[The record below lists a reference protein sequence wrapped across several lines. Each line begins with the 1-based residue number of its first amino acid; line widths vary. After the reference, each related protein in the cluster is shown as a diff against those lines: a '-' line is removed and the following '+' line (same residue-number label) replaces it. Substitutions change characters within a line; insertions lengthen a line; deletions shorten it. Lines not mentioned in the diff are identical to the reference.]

1 MDRPYRI
8 EIMPGVW
15 LTAIQSRKFK
25 SSYWSLR
32 LLTPLTQETAAMNAV
47 LPRVLRRGTASC
59 PDQEQLAAALDE
71 MYGGAI
77 EPLVSRR
84 GECHVFGFVA
94 SFLDDG
100 LVPDET
106 PLLEQAAQL
115 LGELLLQ
122 PATRNGHLKS
132 EYVDGER
139 ENLVAEIKS
148 LLNDKRSYA
157 NNRLIEEMCA
167 DEPFHINRLGSLEQA
182 EKLNVTKLNR
192 YYREVL
198 AAARMEV
205 YYCGSAAPQQVQ
217 LAWREALMALPRH
230 ELLDLPETIIRMP
243 KGEKQVTD
251 HLDVTQGKLVM
262 GFRTGITV
270 TSVDYPA
277 LMVANAIFGGTAT
290 SKLFLH
296 VREELSLCYYVNS
309 SLDKWKGLMIVQAGA
324 EFDQLERVKTE
335 VLHQLELV
343 QAGAFTQEE
352 LEAAKR
358 SLIAT
363 YCSILDVPNQ
373 LEDFQFGQNLAG
385 LTFGPDELA
394 EIIRVIDA
402 QQVVE
407 AAQRIQLDTSY
418 FLMGPEGGE
427 EDAQ

>member
-205 YYCGSAAPQQVQ
+205 YYCGSAAPQQVE
-217 LAWREALMALPRH
+217 LDWREALMDLPRH

>member
-205 YYCGSAAPQQVQ
+205 YYCGSAAPQQVE
-217 LAWREALMALPRH
+217 LAWREALMDLPRH

-243 KGEKQVTD
+243 EGEKQVTD

-335 VLHQLELV
+335 VLHQLELM

>member
-205 YYCGSAAPQQVQ
+205 YYCGSAAPQQVE
-217 LAWREALMALPRH
+217 LAWREALMDLPRH
-230 ELLDLPETIIRMP
+230 VLLDLPETIIRMP
-243 KGEKQVTD
+243 EGEKQVTD

-343 QAGAFTQEE
+343 QAGAFIQEE

>member
-205 YYCGSAAPQQVQ
+205 YYCGSAAPQQVE
-217 LAWREALMALPRH
+217 LAWREALMDLSRH

-243 KGEKQVTD
+243 EGEKQMTD

>member
-205 YYCGSAAPQQVQ
+205 YYCGSAAPQQVE
-217 LAWREALMALPRH
+217 LAWGEALMDLPRH

-243 KGEKQVTD
+243 EGEKQVTD